1 MSGTSTINAFEQALM
16 ANLQDATKHPV
27 LSGVT
32 ITVGPPTVGEL
43 NVGEWIMLGNSTAVQ
58 NYKTFPYNAPTSKDE
73 TARID
78 LIINVVQAVNSDH
91 VALNN
96 RAFALLAE
104 VENELRS
111 SPSQLVTNVLWAEVA
126 EGMRVTKGMNP
137 EAGWRE
143 TLIVAQIK
151 LRSRI

>member
-1 MSGTSTINAFEQALM
+1 MSGTSTINAFEQALQ
-16 ANLQDATKHPV
+16 ANLKARV
-27 LSGVT
+27 GLNGVT
-32 ITVGPPTVGEL
+32 VTVGPPTVGEL
-43 NVGEWIMLGNSTAVQ
+43 NIGEWLMLGNSTAGQ

-78 LIINVVQAVNSDH
+78 LLINVVQAINNDH
-91 VALNN
+91 TALNN

-111 SPSQLVTNVLWAEVA
+111 NPSQGVPYVLWAEVA
-126 EGMRVTKGMNP
+126 ENMRVEKNMNSQS
-137 EAGWRE
+137 GWRE